1 MCGTPSLERRQFTVL
16 ALESSADDTCA
27 AVVTSEREILS
38 NVVISQHSQHAD
50 FGGIHPFY
58 AMQSHQRIMPEAI
71 KRALREAS
79 VELPDIDGVA
89 FTRGPGMAGGLT
101 ACSVSAKAI
110 AAALNKPVVG
120 VHHMQAHALTPLL
133 TERENIPE
141 FPFLTL
147 LVTGKHTLLLLAKSK
162 TSFKVLATTGDE
174 SVGHAYDK
182 VAKLLALEWKDIGP
196 GAALEA
202 FCKLPVESRELPTD
216 IPDMPVPL
224 RGRLAFSYSGLHS
237 AVEKYIRLRGGIHSL
252 DHPTKVALAQ
262 AFQDAAIKQLE
273 KKLVLALD
281 YCRQQH
287 VQIRHVVLS
296 GGVASN
302 LLLRDRLRASLDQY
316 TASASDRISLV
327 FPPVKLCTD
336 NAAMIAWASMHRF
349 LAGDYDDLSIGF
361 RVKWDIESLD
371 SDTEVIS

>member
-1 MCGTPSLERRQFTVL
+1 M
-16 ALESSADDTCA
+16 
-27 AVVTSEREILS
+27 
-38 NVVISQHSQHAD
+38 
-50 FGGIHPFY
+50 
-58 AMQSHQRIMPEAI
+58 
-71 KRALREAS
+71 
-79 VELPDIDGVA
+79 
-89 FTRGPGMAGGLT
+89 
-101 ACSVSAKAI
+101 
-110 AAALNKPVVG
+110 
-120 VHHMQAHALTPLL
+120 
-133 TERENIPE
+133 
-141 FPFLTL
+141 
-147 LVTGKHTLLLLAKSK
+147 TGKHTLLLLAKSK

-202 FCKLPVESRELPTD
+202 FCKHPVESEELPTD
-216 IPDMPVPL
+216 IPNMPVPL

-237 AVEKYIRLRGGIHSL
+237 AVEKYIRLRDGIQSL

-302 LLLRDRLRASLDQY
+302 LLLRDRYGSHDVSFHAE
-316 TASASDRISLV
+316 
-327 FPPVKLCTD
+327 TD
-336 NAAMIAWASMHRF
+336 NCQAESKFGPIH
-349 LAGDYDDLSIGF
+349 GF
-361 RVKWDIESLD
+361 RQ
-371 SDTEVIS
+371 

>member
-1 MCGTPSLERRQFTVL
+1 M
-16 ALESSADDTCA
+16 
-27 AVVTSEREILS
+27 
-38 NVVISQHSQHAD
+38 
-50 FGGIHPFY
+50 
-58 AMQSHQRIMPEAI
+58 
-71 KRALREAS
+71 
-79 VELPDIDGVA
+79 
-89 FTRGPGMAGGLT
+89 
-101 ACSVSAKAI
+101 
-110 AAALNKPVVG
+110 
-120 VHHMQAHALTPLL
+120 
-133 TERENIPE
+133 
-141 FPFLTL
+141 
-147 LVTGKHTLLLLAKSK
+147 TGKHTLLLLAKSK

-202 FCKLPVESRELPTD
+202 FCKHPIESEELPND

-237 AVEKYIRLRGGIHSL
+237 AVEKYIRLRGGIQSL

-281 YCRQQH
+281 FCKQQH

-302 LLLRDRLRASLDQY
+302 LLLRDRYGSHNFQDERNTQ
-316 TASASDRISLV
+316 
-327 FPPVKLCTD
+327 TD
-336 NAAMIAWASMHRF
+336 NCQA
-349 LAGDYDDLSIGF
+349 
-361 RVKWDIESLD
+361 ESKFGPIH
-371 SDTEVIS
+371 SFGQ